1 MFDTEKF
8 PLVGKEAKL
17 SDCKAELNSASEPV
31 SVLFA
36 KSIDLFVNVSV
47 VALPTKVSVALG
59 NVTVL
64 SAVGSVTARVVSK
77 LSAVL
82 PSNTILDEKT
92 PADVTS
98 YKLQVVITV
107 PETLGKVIVLSAVG
121 SVTVSVVSKLS
132 AVLPSKIILP
142 VVVVSP
148 VMAGVVNAGLVNV
161 LFVNVSVV
169 VLPTSVSVVAGKVK
183 VIFPAN
189 AECAGACNLA

>member
-1 MFDTEKF
+1 MFI
-8 PLVGKEAKL
+8 VQ
-17 SDCKAELNSASEPV
+17 
-31 SVLFA
+31 
-36 KSIDLFVNVSV
+36 SV
-47 VALPTKVSVALG
+47 VASICSTNPAALDVVSRSQ
-59 NVTVL
+59 

-98 YKLQVVITV
+98 DKLPVVITV

-121 SVTVSVVSKLS
+121 SVTASVVSKLS
-132 AVLPSKIILP
+132 AVEPSNTIVGLLI
-142 VVVVSP
+142 V
-148 VMAGVVNAGLVNV
+148 GVLIVGLVNV

>member
-1 MFDTEKF
+1 MFLPVVDTKVAFESCI
-8 PLVGKEAKL
+8 KL
-17 SDCKAELNSASEPV
+17 CKCACYCI
-31 SVLFA
+31 FA

-98 YKLQVVITV
+98 DKLPVVITV

-132 AVLPSKIILP
+132 ALPSNNIKLLI
-142 VVVVSP
+142 
-148 VMAGVVNAGLVNV
+148 
-161 LFVNVSVV
+161 
-169 VLPTSVSVVAGKVK
+169 
-183 VIFPAN
+183 
-189 AECAGACNLA
+189 E